1 MILVSKDGH
10 ICRDINY
17 VEFDEEGVIS
27 IVFEDGSFIKANMD
41 DIKRITK

>member
-1 MILVSKDGH
+1 MFLVSKDGH

-17 VEFDEEGVIS
+17 IEFDEEGIIS
-27 IVFEDGSFIKANMD
+27 IVFEDESFIKANID